1 MARFA
6 TACAPPLPRSND
18 RNVRKRAR
26 PAQSDDLDLDPIS
39 TACRA
44 ETPISLCHHAAMM
57 HADLPTPRLL
67 NAESSERRALERSS
81 AGGEVLLAW
90 NHDLSARVR
99 LGVIDL
105 TEDGMR
111 VRASLPILDGMTGIV
126 IRLLPSGAD
135 LHRVFRVKWVRE
147 HEQGGFEAG
156 LRFLS

>member
-1 MARFA
+1 
-6 TACAPPLPRSND
+6 
-18 RNVRKRAR
+18 
-26 PAQSDDLDLDPIS
+26 
-39 TACRA
+39 
-44 ETPISLCHHAAMM
+44 MM

-81 AGGEVLLAW
+81 ASGEVLLAW
-90 NHDLSARVR
+90 NHDLTARVR